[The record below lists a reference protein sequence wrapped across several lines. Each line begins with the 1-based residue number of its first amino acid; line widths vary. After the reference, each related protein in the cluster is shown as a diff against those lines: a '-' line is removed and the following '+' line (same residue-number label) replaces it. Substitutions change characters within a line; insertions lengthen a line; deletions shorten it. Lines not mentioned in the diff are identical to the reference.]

1 MYDYFDGFFFG
12 TGCKG
17 YKGASTDTRL
27 KKNVAW
33 WNIFCELVNLVANRF
48 KPKDGTLP
56 DTMDWK
62 FLMMC
67 LINSNKAGVIKTD
80 SDEVC
85 NGNIIGGSNF
95 SRYGYLI
102 NCEVI
107 DFMGKP
113 YGSRYIP
120 NTPGLED
127 VANCGIVYM
136 NELNS
141 RPITRII
148 EAAMRL
154 TELQSSISAA
164 ISNLKGTVVISC
176 EKEQEKTVIKGWTE
190 AGEGVP
196 VILSFNGSSS
206 FGNKPE
212 LLCNP
217 QTGDVLKVL
226 METYDKEFARFC
238 SRFGINNNQVM
249 NKLSGVSSDELKQNE
264 EQDYIILHS
273 DLDCL
278 NKYFDRVNKMF
289 GTNIEIEI
297 NKDLSYN
304 NIVEEGD
311 NSDVETFRG
320 NKDVSGIG

>member
-1 MYDYFDGFFFG
+1 MNDYYESFFFG
-12 TGCKG
+12 IGSRG
-17 YKGASTDTRL
+17 YKGAAKDARL
-27 KKNVAW
+27 KKNVNW
-33 WNIFCELVNLVANRF
+33 WNIFCQLVNLVANRF

-56 DTMDWK
+56 DTMDWR
-62 FLMMC
+62 FLMIC
-67 LINSNKAGVIKTD
+67 LINSNKAGIID
-80 SDEVC
+80 ANGEIC

-102 NCEVI
+102 NCNVI

-113 YGSRYIP
+113 YGTKYIP

-127 VANCGIVYM
+127 VANCGIIYM

-141 RPITRII
+141 VPISRII
-148 EAAMRL
+148 WYAQRL

-176 EKEQEKTVIKGWTE
+176 EKEQEKVIARDWQAG
-190 AGEGVP
+190 GEGVP
-196 VILSFNGSSS
+196 VILKYDGASS

-212 LLCNP
+212 LMCNP
-217 QTGDVLKVL
+217 QTGDVLKIL

-238 SRFGINNNQVM
+238 SEFGINSNQVM
-249 NKLSGVSSDELKQNE
+249 NKLSGISDDELQQNE
-264 EQDYIILHS
+264 EQNYIILHS

-278 NKYFDRVNKMF
+278 NKYFARANKMF

-297 NKDLSYN
+297 NHDMSY
-304 NIVEEGD
+304 
-311 NSDVETFRG
+311 
-320 NKDVSGIG
+320 NKDVKEVEDEQTFDNADEDI